1 MINNNKYDKI
11 DNILI
16 INRYIMIN
24 NKKAFTLVELI
35 VTITIVSVLATIAF
49 VSFQWYRVSARDSVR
64 LSDMWVLNN
73 TLNYYHAN
81 NLYLPD
87 PSELYDVTYSWTIVW
102 SQWIF
107 WQSMLESVQNMNQIP
122 TDPLTG
128 LPYTYSVLNNKQEFQ
143 IAWILEW
150 NQTAFIN
157 SSITPQ
163 AYVAD
168 NNTARA
174 IIKWNYN
181 WKIVKTSSGTTTY
194 ILAVPTIISWDISL
208 SWYQELINQQK
219 LVYKNY
225 SNLPGVYENSDF
237 DSNWGFDFSPN
248 KIILFEWNINDIVI
262 DESKRIDFL
271 INMQDAYKWTIIE
284 SESVI
289 APILSEV
296 ADIDNITVE
305 VRNIAAIVTS
315 DLLQQNIQ
323 PLENDSDINFNGTP
337 KSWNYLPDDLSLI
350 YRKWSKY
357 IENWD
362 NNTCDYENMNI
373 VSLSPGTDTIPSS
386 LIENTIYSLSPWDY
400 IVSWKR
406 IMNNCTALIWDKNN
420 PVNLYSNIE
429 ITSEGIL
436 DIRPKEWIIIHGIN
450 IDWESDGNWSTH
462 NKNITAMNFRFSKN
476 LSINNVEFN
485 NSNVWLYIYDSTN
498 INIINT
504 NASYNNLSWFYSYWS
519 GDMLFENIN
528 AHNNGGN
535 WIFTNASGTS
545 QWDNIFKNIRA
556 DYNTENWIR
565 IYGNEWR
572 KLTNIITH
580 NNSADGINIFYWLNT
595 YLDTVESYENWAK
608 WVNIQHETWLS
619 LTNIKT
625 YNNISTWLYTYAV
638 WNIRATDIETHD
650 NLSSGFYNLSEKW
663 TNYYTN
669 VVSHNNTDYWFYI
682 RNSSSIN
689 DVINKITTHSNG
701 WDGILLYGTH
711 WLTWSELISHSNTGD
726 GMEITYNEW
735 WITILNSNFY
745 NNNWSWIN
753 TWATWNMN
761 ISQVNTFNN
770 LKSWIF
776 NSATKLSNIFTNIK
790 TFNNSENWFY
800 IRSSWSKN
808 DSISHMLTYNN
819 GTNGVHLY
827 QINEVDINNIISYNN
842 SHNGYVTWYS
852 ANNTINNSQFF
863 NNGQTWIYYNIWN
876 GNLINNS
883 ITYNNGLYGL
893 YLRNS
898 QWNKL
903 NNVSIYNNSSNA
915 LYSYAWWTWDGS
927 WEYYG
932 TLTVYDNGNN
942 NTPKLSA
949 ESDTYLG
956 FDNWIL
962 NNSTLFNSD
971 EISSIS
977 NLGWNINTKW
987 KQSVVINWNETY
999 TYWINI
1005 PKQSQ
1010 PIKYDWTNH
1019 ILYGTDW
1026 NEYNA
1031 DLYITE

>member
-1 MINNNKYDKI
+1 
-11 DNILI
+11 
-16 INRYIMIN
+16 
-24 NKKAFTLVELI
+24 
-35 VTITIVSVLATIAF
+35 
-49 VSFQWYRVSARDSVR
+49 
-64 LSDMWVLNN
+64 MWVLNN
-73 TLNYYHAN
+73 TLNYYQAN

-87 PSELYDVTYSWTIVW
+87 PSELYNVTYSWTIVW
-102 SQWIF
+102 TQWIF

-157 SSITPQ
+157 TPMTPQ
-163 AYVAD
+163 AYVA
-168 NNTARA
+168 NSNTTRA

-208 SWYQELINQQK
+208 SWYQELIDQQK

-225 SNLPGVYENSDF
+225 TNLPGVYK
-237 DSNWGFDFSPN
+237 DSGFESNGNFDFNPN
-248 KIILFEWNINDIVI
+248 KIILFEWNINDIVT

-284 SESVI
+284 SESAI

-296 ADIDNITVE
+296 ADIDNISPNI
-305 VRNIAAIVTS
+305 RDIAALVTS
-315 DLLQQNIQ
+315 NILQQEIQ
-323 PLENDSDINFNGTP
+323 PLENDPDINFNGTP
-337 KSWNYLPDDLSLI
+337 KSWNYLPEDLTLI
-350 YRKWSKY
+350 YRTWSKY

-362 NNTCDYENMNI
+362 NNTCDYKNMNI
-373 VSLSPGTDTIPSS
+373 VTLLPGTDTIPSNLS
-386 LIENTIYSLSPWDY
+386 ENTIYTLAPWDY

-420 PVNLYSNIE
+420 PAKLYSNTE

-436 DIRPKEWIIIHGIN
+436 DIRPKEWIIIYWID
-450 IDWESDGNWSTH
+450 IDWESDGAWNTH
-462 NKNITAMNFRFSKN
+462 NKNITAVNFRFSKN
-476 LSINNVEFN
+476 LSINNVELT
-485 NSNVWLYIYDSTN
+485 NSNVWLYFYASTN

-504 NASYNNLSWFYSYWS
+504 KASYNNLSWFYTYWS

-528 AHNNGGN
+528 TNNNGGN
-535 WIFTNASGTS
+535 WIFTNASWTS
-545 QWDNIFKNIRA
+545 QWDNIFKNITA
-556 DYNTENWIR
+556 NDNTENWIR

-580 NNSADGINIFYWLNT
+580 NNLADGINIFYWLNT
-595 YLDTVESYENWAK
+595 YLDTIESYENWAK

-619 LTNIKT
+619 LTNIKA

-638 WNIRATDIETHD
+638 WNIIANSIETYD

-669 VVSHNNTDYWFYI
+669 INSHNNTDYWFYI

-689 DVINKITTHSNG
+689 DIINKITTHSNW
-701 WDGILLYGTH
+701 WDGILLYGTN

-790 TFNNSENWFY
+790 TFNNTENWFY
-800 IRSSWSKN
+800 IRSSWSQN
-808 DSISHMLTYNN
+808 DSISNMYTYNN
-819 GTNGVHLY
+819 GTNWVQLY
-827 QINEVDINNIISYNN
+827 QVNEVDINNVISYNN

-852 ANNTINNSQFF
+852 AKNTINNSQFF

-876 GNLINNS
+876 ENLINNS

-915 LYSYAWWTWDGS
+915 LYSYAWGTWDGS
-927 WEYYG
+927 WEYHG
-932 TLTVYDNGNN
+932 TLTVYNNGNN
-942 NTPKLSA
+942 NIPKLTPS
-949 ESDTYLG
+949 SDAYLG
-956 FDNWIL
+956 FNNWIL
-962 NNSTLFNSD
+962 NNSTLFSSD